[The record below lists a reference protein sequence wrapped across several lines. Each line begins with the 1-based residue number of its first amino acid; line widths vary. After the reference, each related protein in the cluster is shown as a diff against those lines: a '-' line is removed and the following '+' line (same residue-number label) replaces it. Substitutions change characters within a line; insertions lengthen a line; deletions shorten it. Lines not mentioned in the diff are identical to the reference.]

1 MKIQYYFMYVDI
13 VTHVAYSCINYKVF
27 DMPVDNT
34 MNDKTD
40 HMSAT

>member
-1 MKIQYYFMYVDI
+1 MYVDI

-27 DMPVDNT
+27 DMLVDNT